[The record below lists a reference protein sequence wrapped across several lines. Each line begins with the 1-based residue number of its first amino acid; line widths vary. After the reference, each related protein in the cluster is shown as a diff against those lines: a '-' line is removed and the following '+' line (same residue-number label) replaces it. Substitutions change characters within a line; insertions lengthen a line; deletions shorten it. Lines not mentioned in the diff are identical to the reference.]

1 MSESQRVSIVTGAA
15 QGIGRVIA
23 LRLADDGIDVA
34 LNDVP
39 GNVDNLARVAE
50 EIQAKGRRAI
60 TIPGDVSVKVDVKT
74 LVDRTAA
81 ALGSV
86 DIGAP
91 GCCLIYM
98 RENPPGTGN
107 GPLVPS
113 WNDVMVQTESGFYL
127 EKVRHQSP
135 A

>member
-1 MSESQRVSIVTGAA
+1 MVRGGDKALKCGGGNAVKRNNEVNRTGG
-15 QGIGRVIA
+15 Q
-23 LRLADDGIDVA
+23 
-34 LNDVP
+34 
-39 GNVDNLARVAE
+39 
-50 EIQAKGRRAI
+50 
-60 TIPGDVSVKVDVKT
+60 
-74 LVDRTAA
+74 
-81 ALGSV
+81 
-86 DIGAP
+86 GAP

-113 WNDVMVQTESGFYL
+113 WNDVMIQTESGFYL